1 MYAKNKRKIHPEFEL
16 FLKMNSADN
25 SGDIKALQKALNRA
39 IETELTLKQSE
50 ILNMYFYENLN
61 MTQIAA
67 IYNVNKST
75 ISRHIKNATE
85 KLRKTL
91 RYAEFAL
98 KHRIK

>member
-39 IETELTLKQSE
+39 IKTELTLKQSE

-85 KLRKTL
+85 KLHKTL
-91 RYAEFAL
+91 KYAEFAL